1 MEAAGGQTNPES
13 KSMELL
19 TKPIELSSGRWTAAW
34 LDHREELT
42 GGESSGL

>member
-1 MEAAGGQTNPES
+1 MEAAGGQTKPGS

-19 TKPIELSSGRWTAAW
+19 SKPIELSSGRWTAAW
-34 LDHREELT
+34 LDHMEELT